1 MRSNASSWSA
11 RYAARGYA
19 QSSVSDKSA
28 EFRFTPNSRHSLR
41 QSECLL
47 CAKSGLVRD
56 CETGAVDAAPVW
68 TRRSLVAYVISVIVI
83 VVLAVSGAG
92 RSSK

>member
-1 MRSNASSWSA
+1 MRVLG
-11 RYAARGYA
+11 RRVTPLGGYA

-28 EFRFTPNSRHSLR
+28 EFRFTLNSRHSLR

-56 CETGAVDAAPVW
+56 CKTGAVDAAPD
-68 TRRSLVAYVISVIVI
+68 RIHEALAALVTS
-83 VVLAVSGAG
+83 STG